1 VVGDGL
7 VGAIG
12 EFVVADR
19 TPFVNVEGIE
29 LTLGAND
36 ASHIGIIVGGAEGT
50 FVGNDVEI
58 VVGAVVGCSVGL
70 SVGDVVGRVV
80 GSLVGSFVGPFVR
93 FNVGDCVGDTDGL
106 RRLCFLIGASGVPM
120 LAEFD
125 GSSWL
130 FIVPFS
136 QSCGLRSSQTVSSIQ
151 ASNEFT
157 LA

>member
-1 VVGDGL
+1 MGDGL

-36 ASHIGIIVGGAEGT
+36 AIHVGIIVGGAVGT

-58 VVGAVVGCSVGL
+58 AVGAVVGCSVGR

-80 GSLVGSFVGPFVR
+80 GSLVGSFVGPFVG
-93 FNVGDCVGDTDGL
+93 FDVGGNVGDCVGDTDGL
-106 RRLCFLIGASGVPM
+106 RRLCFLVGASGVPI
-120 LAEFD
+120 LATFD

-130 FIVPFS
+130 LIVP
-136 QSCGLRSSQTVSSIQ
+136 
-151 ASNEFT
+151 
-157 LA
+157 